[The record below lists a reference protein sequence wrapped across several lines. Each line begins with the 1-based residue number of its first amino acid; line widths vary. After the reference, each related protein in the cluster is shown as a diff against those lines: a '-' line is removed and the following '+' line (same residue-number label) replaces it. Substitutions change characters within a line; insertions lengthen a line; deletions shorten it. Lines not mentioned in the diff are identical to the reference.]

1 MFKDARVVI
10 RRARPSDVPFMRGL
24 LEELFSI
31 EADFEP
37 APEKQEKGLSALIKA
52 RNSAL
57 VLVAEKGGE
66 VLGMCSVQVLI
77 STAEGGRVGLLE
89 DLVIKKGARERGVGS
104 SLLLAAL
111 KWCAFKGLLRVQLL
125 RDSSNSTALDF
136 YTKRGWSGTH
146 LVCMRRRL

>member
-10 RRARPSDVPFMRGL
+10 RRARPSDVPSMCGL
-24 LEELFSI
+24 LYELFSL
-31 EADFEP
+31 ETDFEP
-37 APEKQEKGLSALIKA
+37 APETQEKGISALIKA

-89 DLVIKKGARERGVGS
+89 DLVI
-104 SLLLAAL
+104 
-111 KWCAFKGLLRVQLL
+111 
-125 RDSSNSTALDF
+125 
-136 YTKRGWSGTH
+136 
-146 LVCMRRRL
+146 